1 MTEMTCVS
9 PEARIT
15 LGCTGMYTAGHL
27 TAWKRIVDFVHAE
40 SLAKICLQLGHAG
53 SKGST
58 RLPWEGTDLPL
69 EDDGWTVMGPSD
81 VRYAPALGVP
91 RPMDRADMDRVRDEF
106 VAATRMGAGAGFDML
121 ELHCAHGYLLS
132 SFITPLSNRRTD
144 DYGGPLHNRIRYPIE
159 VFAAMR
165 AAWPAER
172 PMSVRISASDWV
184 PGGVTGDDAVEI
196 ARAFMAAGAD
206 IIHVSTGQT
215 SLEAQPVYGRLYQ
228 TPFSDQVRNEA
239 RIPTIAVGNITE
251 ADQVNGIIAA
261 GRADLCALARPHL
274 VDPFWTLHAAAELGY
289 AGQHWP
295 RQYLTGRRQL
305 EPTLQRKATS

>member
-1 MTEMTCVS
+1 
-9 PEARIT
+9 
-15 LGCTGMYTAGHL
+15 MYRADHVR
-27 TAWKRIVDFVHAE
+27 AWRRIVDFVHAE
-40 SLAKICLQLGHAG
+40 SVGRICLQLGHSGA
-53 SKGST
+53 KGST
-58 RLPWEGTDLPL
+58 RLPWEGEDVPL
-69 EDDGWTVMGPSD
+69 ETDGWEVMGPSA

-91 RPMDRADMDRVRDEF
+91 RPMDRTEMDRVRDQF
-106 VAATRMGAGAGFDML
+106 VAATRMGIDAGFDMI

-132 SFITPLSNRRTD
+132 SFITPLSNKRMD
-144 DYGGPLHNRIRYPIE
+144 EYGGSLENRTRYPLE
-159 VFAAMR
+159 VFRAMR
-165 AAWPAER
+165 EVWPSER
-172 PMSVRISASDWV
+172 PMSVRISAADWV

-196 ARAFMAAGAD
+196 ARAFMGAGAD

-215 SLEAQPVYGRLYQ
+215 SIDAQPVYGRMYQ

-239 RIPTIAVGNITE
+239 RIPTIAVGNIIDP
-251 ADQVNGIIAA
+251 DQVNGIIAA

-305 EPTLQRKATS
+305 ERNLQKKAALS